1 MLHNID
7 ICKTI
12 RDENEAYNASW
23 IKASGLTGDHP
34 LLVDDLGVDKLLRE
48 DMNAFMV
55 VWLKNIDRLCSM
67 IPTGVE
73 IGSYQLIDVGCGSGI
88 STLYF
93 CAQYKFKSF
102 LGFDISQNLINIARI
117 NKHRIISHINSVE
130 QIEFRCIDARNI
142 VLPDEPNVLFMFNPF
157 GWETLST
164 FLENNIKNLRKNRSF
179 LIYANDILAA
189 KALDRYGAIVCR
201 DDYFNLSVISF

>member
-34 LLVDDLGVDKLLRE
+34 LPVDDLGVDKLLRE

-117 NKHRIISHINSVE
+117 NKHRIISHINNVE

-157 GWETLST
+157 GWDTLST

-189 KALDRYGAIVCR
+189 KALEYGAIVCR

>member
-1 MLHNID
+1 MLHNRD
-7 ICKTI
+7 ICQVI
-12 RDENEAYNASW
+12 RDENELYNENW
-23 IKASGLTGDHP
+23 INASGLAGAHT
-34 LLVDDLGVDKLLRE
+34 LLVENLGVDKLLRE

-93 CAQYKFKSF
+93 YAQYKFKSF
-102 LGFDISQNLINIARI
+102 LGFDISRNLIDIARI
-117 NKHRIISHINSVE
+117 NKYRIISHINSVE
-130 QIEFRCIDARNI
+130 QIEFRCMDARNI

-157 GWETLST
+157 GWDTLST

-179 LIYANDILAA
+179 LIYANDIFAA
-189 KALDRYGAIVCR
+189 KALNYGSIVCR
-201 DDYFNLSVISF
+201 DDYFNLSVIIF

>member
-12 RDENEAYNASW
+12 RDENEVYNASW
-23 IKASGLTGDHP
+23 IQASGLIGDHP
-34 LLVDDLGVDKLLRE
+34 LPVDELGVDKLLRE

-67 IPTGVE
+67 IPTGVK

-93 CAQYKFKSF
+93 YAQHKFKFF
-102 LGFDISQNLINIARI
+102 LGFDISQNLIKIAKI
-117 NKHRIISHINSVE
+117 NKYRILSHISRAE
-130 QIEFRCIDARNI
+130 QIEFRCMDARNI
-142 VLPDEPNVLFMFNPF
+142 MLPHEPNVLFMFNPF

-179 LIYANDILAA
+179 LIYAKDILGAEPL
-189 KALDRYGAIVCR
+189 KYGVMVCR